1 MFAQPPYAETLLTS
15 ARAHINEGQF
25 GFAVI
30 LCQMAAEYYTEI
42 TFDVLFNKKNVPEL
56 IDPIE
61 GLLNNYNIRNE
72 RVSALFNVL
81 SGDTIQQQ
89 PFWSDLTKHSKLRNA
104 IIHKR
109 YLPSKDEAEVSAT
122 CVECLV
128 AYLKTFTS

>member
-15 ARAHINEGQF
+15 AKAQISEGQF

-42 TFDVLFNKKNVPEL
+42 TFDALFNKKNVPEL

-72 RVSALFNVL
+72 RVFALFNVL
-81 SGDTIQQQ
+81 SGDTIQRQS
-89 PFWSDLTKHSKLRNA
+89 FWNDLTKHTKLRNA

-109 YLPSKDEAEVSAT
+109 YVPSKDEAEMSVT
-122 CVECLV
+122 CVERLV
-128 AYLKTFTS
+128 THLKTFTS